1 MNRKADCLIALSIF
15 MACATLSASLIVDL
29 VRPKC
34 AEPAPQVEPIELP
47 AMLNGQAVR
56 LFLDGSETRTV
67 AYDVG
72 AHWAIINADTMS
84 AVLVP
89 KQ

>member
-1 MNRKADCLIALSIF
+1 MNTTAHLYALLAIAL
-15 MACATLSASLIVDL
+15 AAAWSAPLYL
-29 VRPKC
+29 MLK
-34 AEPAPQVEPIELP
+34 AGETKHEPQVEPIELP

-56 LFLDGSETRTV
+56 LFLDGSEAQTV

-72 AHWAIINADTMS
+72 AHWAIINTDTMS

>member
-1 MNRKADCLIALSIF
+1 MNRNAHLYALLVVALAAAWSAPLYLILKAGE
-15 MACATLSASLIVDL
+15 TK
-29 VRPKC
+29 P
-34 AEPAPQVEPIELP
+34 EPQVEPIELP